1 MKPTI
6 YLLALMLMTTDT
18 VRGDCTAP
26 GGICCNVCGNH
37 ADGRIQNPKHAF
49 WMHDTINGKPPIRW
63 SCGHLERALVD
74 VNAGETGA
82 AGEAQY
88 CALAT
93 FWARLECECSGP
105 PPPPT
110 EVLSDPN
117 AECDLCGSID
127 GQSPQLNFV
136 PDFRRDEPVDT
147 LIAGLF
153 PCGRLYTALA
163 EGRIPATYCPVM
175 QQNVG
180 AMCCSAPPLD
190 PVPPTGGSPQNS
202 EEEESEEEESEEEEG
217 GEEEG
222 GEEEGGEE
230 DESTEEAENSDE

>member
-1 MKPTI
+1 MKTTI
-6 YLLALMLMTTDT
+6 HLLALMLMTTDT
-18 VRGDCTAP
+18 VLGDCTAP

-37 ADGRIQNPKHAF
+37 ADGEILNPNHEF
-49 WMHDTINGKPPIRW
+49 FMIDTINGQPPIRW
-63 SCGHLERALVD
+63 TCGRLELALAD

-82 AGEAQY
+82 AGEARY

-93 FWARLECECSGP
+93 FWARSECDCSGP
-105 PPPPT
+105 PPPQT
-110 EVLSDPN
+110 EVSDPN
-117 AECDLCGSID
+117 AACDLCGAIN

-136 PDFRRDEPVDT
+136 PGVRQDELVDT
-147 LIAGLF
+147 QVAGPF
-153 PCGRLYTALA
+153 PCGTLYTALA
-163 EGRIPATYCPVM
+163 EERLNATLCPVM

-180 AMCCSAPPLD
+180 AICCSAPPLD